1 MKKWANPSILELS
14 LKKTYSI
21 SDYITTCNW
30 NGIVAYGNDNG
41 NSNEE
46 YTDPNTKPVN
56 HPDWVWC
63 NLHLRWHPK
72 DHSES

>member
-1 MKKWANPSILELS
+1 MKKWENPSILELS

-30 NGIVAYGNDNG
+30 DGIVAYGVG
-41 NSNEE
+41 NEE
-46 YTDPNTKPVN
+46 YTNPNIKPEK

-63 NLHLRWHPK
+63 NIHNRWHPK
-72 DHSES
+72 DHTGVSES